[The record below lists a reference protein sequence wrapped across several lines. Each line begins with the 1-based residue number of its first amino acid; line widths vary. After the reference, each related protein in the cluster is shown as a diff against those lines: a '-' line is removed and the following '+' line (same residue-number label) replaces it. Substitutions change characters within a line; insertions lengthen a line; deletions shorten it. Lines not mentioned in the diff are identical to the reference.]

1 MISSEFLEFVSSV
14 KSRLGSYPSEES
26 VSVQIVL
33 PVLGHLGW
41 DIHSPDYVCPQY
53 PLDRRKVDYG
63 LKISKGNREGLRCII
78 EVKAEGNLDA
88 DHQLFQYA
96 FLAGAPL
103 AVLTDGRHWRFY
115 LPMVPGKF
123 EERLVRTLDFGKHSR
138 EEIVNGLVRYLS
150 FENTRSG
157 KAKENA
163 ERDHN
168 QRIRSIET
176 KKNITVAWENLLDG
190 SSDKLVTLLI
200 EETSRISSGY
210 APARSDVEEF
220 LKDVKNVG
228 ESPEIRSEIK
238 SKIPKIKNR
247 IQRRTIG
254 RRPSF
259 LLLGKEYLDQDTIT
273 SAFSKIIE
281 ILAERDKNFLARLA
295 PEVEGRKNKQ
305 LSRNLVDLGDY
316 GNAQKTARRLP
327 GGWWL
332 KTHSSTDRKVRVLRK
347 ACKIAGIP
355 FGKSTGLKV
364 EF

>member
-1 MISSEFLEFVSSV
+1 MISSEFQEFVTLI
-14 KSRLGSYPSEES
+14 KGRLGSYPSEES

-41 DIHSPDYVCPQY
+41 DINSPDYVWPQY
-53 PLDRRKVDYG
+53 ALERRKVDYA
-63 LKISKGNREGLRCII
+63 LKISKGYGEGLRCII

-96 FLAGAPL
+96 FIAGAPL

-123 EERLVRTLDFGKHSR
+123 EERLVRTLDFGKHSH
-138 EEIVNGLVRYLS
+138 EEIINGLIRYLS

-168 QRIRSIET
+168 QRIKSIET
-176 KKNITVAWENLLDG
+176 KKNISVAWENLLDG
-190 SSDKLVTLLI
+190 SSDKLVTLLV

-220 LKDVKNVG
+220 LKNLKTIQ
-228 ESPEIRSEIK
+228 EHSEIHPEIK
-238 SKIPKIKNR
+238 SPKAQNR
-247 IQRRTIG
+247 SPRKPIVG
-254 RRPSF
+254 KPSF
-259 LLLGKEYLDQDTIT
+259 TLLGEEYPDQNTVA
-273 SAFSKIIE
+273 SAFTKIIE
-281 ILAERDKNFLARLA
+281 ILAERDKDFLASLA
-295 PEVEGRKNKQ
+295 LQVEGRKNKQ
-305 LSRNLVDLGDY
+305 LSQNLAELGDY
-316 GNAQKTARRLP
+316 DYAQKGAKRIS

-332 KTHSSTDRKVRVLRK
+332 KTHSSTAVKVRILEK

-355 FGKSTGLKV
+355 FGKPSGLKIT
-364 EF
+364 F